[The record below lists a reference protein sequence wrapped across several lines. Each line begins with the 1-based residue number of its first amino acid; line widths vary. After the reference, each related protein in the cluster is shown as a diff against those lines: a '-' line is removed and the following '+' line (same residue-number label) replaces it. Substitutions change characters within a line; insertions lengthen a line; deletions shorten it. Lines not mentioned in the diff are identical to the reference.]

1 MDSIESKFDEFLSNI
16 FETHGPEG
24 VVACFKFLFGAFE
37 ISKDGIVI
45 AANDAFLSLMQY
57 SRSELYG
64 MRVLDLIA
72 EDERESMLVRFAENN
87 IEQYELRLFLKDKR
101 TMDVR
106 VSPRIFYVRGE
117 KYRLAEFIDISV
129 QKKITDELKQSEEK
143 FHSVFEQAAVG
154 IARVS
159 PTGAFLEV
167 NEKLCEILGYSKSEL
182 MGKTFQELTHPDD
195 LATSLELVQSLLEG
209 ERESFSTEKRYIVK
223 NGQFVWG
230 SLTVS
235 LVRSADEAP
244 KYFVAVIS
252 DIGSRKVMEQEL
264 INRATHDSLTGLLN
278 RTELAKALEK
288 EAARA
293 GRYSRP
299 FSLLMLD
306 IDHFKLVNDDFGHQ
320 VGDRVLIELAGI
332 LEEAIR
338 KVDFVGRFGGEEF
351 LLILPELNHEKA
363 LELAERIRKQ
373 VESHTIITQDQV
385 IKITVSIGV
394 STYPE
399 HGNDVDALVK
409 ASDDAMY
416 KAKASG
422 RNQVASAN

>member
-1 MDSIESKFDEFLSNI
+1 MDSVESKFDEFLSSI

-24 VVACFKFLFGAFE
+24 VVSCFKFLFGAFE
-37 ISKDGIVI
+37 ISRDGIVI
-45 AANDAFLSLMQY
+45 AANDAFLSLTQY

-72 EDERESMLVRFAENN
+72 EDERESMLLRFAKGDTD
-87 IEQYELRLFLKDKR
+87 QYELKLFLKNEI
-101 TMDVR
+101 TIDVL

-117 KYRLAEFIDISV
+117 IYRLAEFIDNSV
-129 QKKITDELKQSEEK
+129 QKKIVDDLKKSEEK
-143 FHSVFEQAAVG
+143 FHAVFEQAAVG

-159 PTGAFLEV
+159 PTGVFLEA
-167 NEKLCEILGYSKSEL
+167 NEKLCEILGYRKSEL
-182 MGKTFQELTHPDD
+182 MGKTFQEFTHPDE
-195 LATSLELVQSLLEG
+195 LASGLEFVQNLLEG
-209 ERESFSTEKRYIVK
+209 ERESFSTEKRYIGRH
-223 NGQFVWG
+223 GQTVWA

-235 LVRSADEAP
+235 LIRSADGAP
-244 KYFVAVIS
+244 KYFVAVLS
-252 DIGSRKVMEQEL
+252 DIGARKEMEQEL

-306 IDHFKLVNDDFGHQ
+306 IDHFKLVNDDCGHQ
-320 VGDRVLIELAGI
+320 VGDRVLVELAGI

-338 KVDFVGRFGGEEF
+338 TADFVGRFGGEEF

-385 IKITVSIGV
+385 IKISISIGV

-416 KAKASG
+416 KAKANG

>member
-1 MDSIESKFDEFLSNI
+1 
-16 FETHGPEG
+16 
-24 VVACFKFLFGAFE
+24 
-37 ISKDGIVI
+37 
-45 AANDAFLSLMQY
+45 
-57 SRSELYG
+57 
-64 MRVLDLIA
+64 
-72 EDERESMLVRFAENN
+72 
-87 IEQYELRLFLKDKR
+87 
-101 TMDVR
+101 MDVL
-106 VSPRIFYVRGE
+106 VFPRIFYVRGE
-117 KYRLAEFIDISV
+117 KYRLAEFIDISE
-129 QKKITDELKQSEEK
+129 QKKIADDLKQSEEK
-143 FHSVFEQAAVG
+143 FHSVFEQAAAG

-167 NEKLCEILGYSKSEL
+167 NEKLCDILCYGKSEL
-182 MGKTFQELTHPDD
+182 LGMTFQELTHPDD
-195 LATSLELVQSLLEG
+195 LASSLELVQSLLEG
-209 ERESFSTEKRYIVK
+209 ERESFSTEKRYIGK
-223 NGQFVWG
+223 RGQTVWV
-230 SLTVS
+230 SLTAS
-235 LVRSADEAP
+235 LVRSADGAP
-244 KYFVAVIS
+244 KYFVSVLS
-252 DIGSRKVMEQEL
+252 DIGLRKEMEQEL
-264 INRATHDSLTGLLN
+264 INRATHDSLTGLWN

-306 IDHFKLVNDDFGHQ
+306 IDHFKLVNDDCGHQ
-320 VGDRVLIELAGI
+320 VGDRVLIELAEI
-332 LEEAIR
+332 LEEATR
-338 KVDFVGRFGGEEF
+338 AADFVGRFGGEEF

-363 LELAERIRKQ
+363 LGLAERIRKQ

-394 STYPE
+394 STFPK

>member
-1 MDSIESKFDEFLSNI
+1 MDSIESKFDEFLSSI

-24 VVACFKFLFGAFE
+24 VVSCFKFLFGAFE

-129 QKKITDELKQSEEK
+129 QKKIADELKQSEEK

-223 NGQFVWG
+223 DCQFVWG

-235 LVRSADEAP
+235 LVRSADGVP

-278 RTELAKALEK
+278 RTELAKALDK

-332 LEEAIR
+332 LEAAIR

-416 KAKASG
+416 KAKACG